1 MLRHTLAA
9 AAASIVLVCGSASG
23 ADSFGVQPGG
33 MFGGL
38 SGGAVS
44 RIASS
49 LRLQP
54 GDLGAMSGA
63 RALVF
68 EPAEGSREFSG
79 ELIVRARRGG
89 ALRAMSRLGPAMVK
103 KSAFV
108 DEAVV
113 RVPDGVTEGEFA
125 GALMATGDYAYAEPN
140 WVLYPVATTP
150 NDPQFS
156 ASWQHTR
163 MESTLAWDITRG
175 SADVVIAVCDSGV
188 DIDHPDLAG
197 ALVPGYNAVNN
208 LAQADGGLV
217 DDVNGHG
224 TFVAGCAAAIG
235 NNGTGVVGV
244 GWNMRIMPVRVSNN
258 SGGTANPFDLLEGAR
273 WAAANGARAV
283 NVSFTGATSGA
294 NNAAARDVKELGG
307 LLLWASGNDGTQ
319 SSNGNLPD
327 LTIVGSTSSNDSRSG
342 FSNYGTAIDVVAP
355 GAGVRS
361 TQRGGGY
368 GNSSGTSY
376 ASPMAAGVVGM
387 IFSANPALG
396 PDDVQDILYSS
407 ADDRGAPGWDI
418 FYGHGR
424 VNTFNAVTMAQSYT
438 PRVPLPLFVDFES
451 SSWEGVLTGG
461 AGTPELIFDADA
473 PSGSGALALEPGEAV
488 ESAPLAGLA
497 AYNAGYG
504 LGVMVRAE
512 GVPAY
517 ETLSLQ
523 YRDASGVWRTIDQA
537 VSAGGDGAYVLR
549 RGALDND
556 FAYHSAAV
564 RLVGDHSAGRWIIDD
579 LSIGESESPGLVP
592 FADGFDD
599 GVIDPARWTDV
610 SDAQAWIDQGD
621 FVMAMGNDSTAATV
635 GLPLLDLQALDQW
648 AWLALTGEG
657 LTPGDALSVEIRSEF
672 LGWTTLGTIDVGGIG
687 ATPRGFEFV
696 LPDLAVIGTQTQ
708 LRLTAST
715 AGGTVFVDDVHLGTG
730 RMPDFDPGC
739 SDADLAEPFGVLNI
753 FDIQAFIGLYNGQ
766 DADADL
772 AAPFGVFNIFDL
784 QEYIN
789 RYNAGCP

>member
-1 MLRHTLAA
+1 MIRHTLAA
-9 AAASIVLVCGSASG
+9 AAVSIVVACGSASA
-23 ADSFGVQPGG
+23 AD
-33 MFGGL
+33 L
-38 SGGAVS
+38 SGGQPASMSAASVA

-54 GDLGAMSGA
+54 GDLAAMSAA
-63 RALVF
+63 RPLAFSEV
-68 EPAEGSREFSG
+68 AGNQEFSS
-79 ELIVRARRGG
+79 ELIVRARRQC
-89 ALRAMSRLGPAMVK
+89 AIRAMSRLTPAMVK
-103 KSAFV
+103 KSQFV

-113 RVPDGVTEGEFA
+113 RVPDGVSEGEFA
-125 GALMATGDYAYAEPN
+125 AALMATGDYEYAEPN
-140 WVLYPVATTP
+140 WVLFPLATTP

-156 ASWQHTR
+156 SSWQHTR
-163 MESTLAWDITRG
+163 MQSTLAWDITQG
-175 SADVVIAVCDSGV
+175 SPDVIVAVCDSGV
-188 DIDHPDLAG
+188 DIDHPDLAA

-208 LAQADGGLV
+208 LAQVDGGLV

-258 SGGTANPFDLLEGAR
+258 SSGTANPFDLLEGAR
-273 WAAANGARAV
+273 WAASNGAKAV
-283 NVSFTGATSGA
+283 NVSFTGATSSGT
-294 NNAAARDVKELGG
+294 NAAARDVKNMGG

-319 SSNGNLPD
+319 SSNGYFPD
-327 LTIVGSTSSNDSRSG
+327 LTIVGSTTSSDSRSG

-355 GAGVRS
+355 GSGVRS

-368 GNSSGTSY
+368 GNSSGTSF

-407 ADDRGAPGWDI
+407 ADDLGSAGYDI

-438 PRVPLPLFVDFES
+438 PRLTLPLFEDFES
-451 SSWEGVLTGG
+451 ADWQTVLSGGV
-461 AGTPELIFDADA
+461 GTPELIVDPGA
-473 PSGSGALALEPGEAV
+473 PSGTGALALDAGESV
-488 ESAPLAGLA
+488 ESAPIAGLA
-497 AYNAGYG
+497 AFNAGFG
-504 LGVMVRAE
+504 LSVKARAE
-512 GVPAY
+512 GVPAF

-523 YRDASGVWRTIDQA
+523 YRDEAGVWHTVDQA

-549 RGALDND
+549 QGALDND
-556 FAYHSAAV
+556 FAYHSSAV
-564 RLVGDHSAGRWIIDD
+564 RLVANNTSGRWIIDD
-579 LSIGESESPGLVP
+579 LAIGEMDGLGLVP

-610 SDAQAWIDQGD
+610 SDAAIAIDQGD
-621 FVMAMGNDSTAATV
+621 FVMAMGNDATASTV
-635 GLPLLDLQALDQW
+635 NLPLLDLQALDQS
-648 AWLALTGEG
+648 AWLVVTGQG
-657 LTPGDALSVEIRSEF
+657 LTSGDSLAVEIRSEF
-672 LGWTTLGTIDVGGIG
+672 LAWTTLGTIDVSGVD
-687 ATPRGFEFV
+687 ATPRGFEFEV
-696 LPDLAVIGTQTQ
+696 PDLAVIGTQTQ

-715 AGGTVFVDDVHLGTG
+715 AGGTVFVDDVHIGTT
-730 RMPDFDPGC
+730 RLPDLDPGC
-739 SDADLAEPFGVLNI
+739 SDADLAEPYGLLNI
-753 FDIQAFIGLYNGQ
+753 FDIQAYIGLYNSQ
-766 DADADL
+766 DPAADL